1 MNRIYP
7 TGPSTAK
14 VMIVGEFPGEGDLQ
28 KGSPLSSSAGYEL
41 TKMLREANLFRESCF
56 ITSVVRSR
64 APGGTIGGLVAM
76 KKKHVTSEH
85 RLFQGKM
92 VHPLVIEGIE
102 ELRQEIELVKPNVIV
117 PMGNLALLALT
128 GQWGA
133 NAWRSSLMDCTLIPG
148 YKVIPTLNPNVLFG
162 QWKWRGLIVHDL
174 KRVQREMQFRH
185 INRPNYNFVIR
196 PDYATAVNI
205 LTQLVIQAEA
215 NPGQMKLG
223 ADIETRAGH
232 IACIAFAWTE
242 LDAICIPLMCLH
254 NSEGYWT
261 LEEEAV
267 LCHLMYRLSQSA
279 VFVGQNWNY
288 DAQYIFRH
296 WHWIA
301 KYTVEDTMLKQH
313 SVFSNMEKNLS
324 FLSSMYCDDHL
335 HWKDDRTLWQQG
347 EDGEGEDS
355 YWAYNCTD
363 SCRTL
368 KISNVLDS
376 VISAFKLDHIAK
388 FQQELAIP
396 VLDTIHRGVRV
407 DLGVRA
413 EFAMTIMEEVAKREA
428 YLKDII
434 GYDLNIK
441 SPKQMAEFFYTDMA
455 QPVVLSKEGG
465 VTTNDEALHKIAAR
479 EPILKPITRKVAELR
494 SLGVF
499 NSTFIQAKLSK
510 DGRIRTNFKI
520 AGTDTYR
527 FASTKDAFDTGCNFQ
542 NIPSG
547 GETEDKGLELPNVR
561 RIFIP
566 DPGHTFFDI
575 DLDSADLRIVAAESD
590 CAWLKEQLKAGRK
603 PYVEVAK
610 EYYHDQSITKKHK
623 SYPVF
628 KALCHGTHYLGTPQ
642 GMAGKIGLLVHEV
655 ERIQKW
661 YYGLCPEIKTWQ
673 DEIKKQVTGRRYIT
687 NVFGYRFNFFDKIE
701 GTIFNQAVAWI
712 PQSTVGCL
720 INRAYINI
728 HRNLPE
734 AEVLLQVHD
743 SLAGQYPSHL
753 GWVKDRIIE
762 ESQIVLPFNEPI
774 IIPVGIKTSSKSWGD
789 CE

>member
-14 VMIVGEFPGEGDLQ
+14 VMLVGEFPGEGDLL
-28 KGSPLSSSAGYEL
+28 KGTPMSSSAGFEL
-41 TKMLREANLFRESCF
+41 TKMLKEANLFRESCF

-64 APGGTIGGLVAM
+64 APGGTIGGLVAL
-76 KKKHVTSEH
+76 KKSHVKADYK
-85 RLFQGKM
+85 LFEGRM

-133 NAWRSSLMDCTLIPG
+133 NAWRSSLMDCTLVPG
-148 YKVIPTLNPNVLFG
+148 FKVIPTLSPNVVFG
-162 QWKWRGLIVHDL
+162 QWKWRALIVHDL
-174 KRVQREMQFRH
+174 KRVQRDMQFRN
-185 INRPNYNFVIR
+185 INRPEYNFLLR
-196 PDYATAVNI
+196 PDFTTAVSV
-205 LTQLVIQAEA
+205 LTQLAEQCEA
-215 NPGQMKLG
+215 SPGTMKLG

-254 NSEGYWT
+254 NREGYWT

-267 LCHLMYRLSQSA
+267 LCHLIYRIGQAAIL
-279 VFVGQNWNY
+279 VGQNWNY
-288 DAQYIFRH
+288 DAQYIFNS
-296 WHWIA
+296 WHWLP
-301 KYTVEDTMLKQH
+301 KFTVEDTMLKQH

-335 HWKDDRTLWQQG
+335 HWKDDRTLWQEG
-347 EDGEGEDS
+347 EDGEGEDK

-368 KISNVLDS
+368 KINTVLTG
-376 VISAFKLDHIAK
+376 VVSAFKLDHIAK
-388 FQQELAIP
+388 FQQELAAP
-396 VLDTIHRGVRV
+396 VLKTILRGVKL
-407 DLGVRA
+407 DMEVRA
-413 EFAMTIMEEVAKREA
+413 QFAMEIMQNVADREA
-428 YLKDII
+428 WLKDVI
-434 GYDLNIK
+434 GYELNIK
-441 SPKQMAEFFYTDMA
+441 SPKQMAEFFYTDMGQA
-455 QPVVLSKEGG
+455 PYVSKEGG
-465 VTTNDEALHKIAAR
+465 ITTNDEALHKIAAR
-479 EPILKPITRKVAELR
+479 EPILRPITRKVAELR

-499 NSTFIQAKLSK
+499 NSNFIQARPSP

-520 AGTDTYR
+520 AGTKTYR
-527 FASTKDAFDTGCNFQ
+527 FASTKDAYDNGCNFQ
-542 NIPSG
+542 NVPNG
-547 GETEDKGLELPNVR
+547 GETEDEGLELPNVR

-566 DPGHTFFDI
+566 DEGNTFWDI

-590 CAWLKEQLKAGRK
+590 CKWLKAQLAAGKK

-610 EYYHDQSITKKHK
+610 EYYNDQSITKSHK

-661 YYGLCPEIKTWQ
+661 YFGLCPEIREWHE
-673 DEIKKQVTGRRYIT
+673 EIKKQVSGRRYIT
-687 NVFGYRFNFFDKIE
+687 NIFGYRYNFFDKIE
-701 GTIFNQAVAWI
+701 GNIFNEAVAWI
-712 PQSTVGCL
+712 PQSTVGQI
-720 INRAYINI
+720 INRAYVNI
-728 HRNLPE
+728 HNNLPE

-753 GWVKDRIIE
+753 GWVKDRIME
-762 ESQIVLPFNEPI
+762 EARIILPYPEPLIV
-774 IIPVGIKTSSKSWGD
+774 PVGIKTSAKSWGD
-789 CE
+789 CK